1 MKKVI
6 IFIAVCM
13 LAATTIAQENNANYR
28 SLFGSEKGIS
38 HGGYGGLTIS
48 YTSLDGK
55 DAIMIGGKG
64 GWIIDHRL
72 TLGLAGNTFVNDIQV
87 STNANYEEVSL
98 AGSYGG
104 LLIEPVLAPFA
115 PLHITFPII
124 IGAGGIA
131 HVNYQHW
138 VNDNYIEPVVWDS
151 DAFFVIE
158 PGIELEIN
166 VVPFM
171 RASFGASYRHTSLIN
186 LPDTRKDALRGLNAN
201 FSLKFGKF

>member
-1 MKKVI
+1 MKKLI
-6 IFIAVCM
+6 ILFAAFI
-13 LAATTIAQENNANYR
+13 LAGTTIAQENTTAYR
-28 SLFGSEKGIS
+28 SLFGNEKGIS
-38 HGGYGGLTIS
+38 HGGYGGLNFS

-55 DAIMIGGKG
+55 DAIMIGAKG

-72 TLGLAGNTFVNDIQV
+72 VLGLAGNTFVNDIQV
-87 STNANYEEVSL
+87 STNANYDEVSI

-104 LLIEPVLAPFA
+104 LLIEPILAPFA
-115 PLHITFPII
+115 PIHVAFPII

-131 HVNYQHW
+131 HMNYHHW

-171 RASFGASYRHTSLIN
+171 RASLGASYRHTSLIN
-186 LPDTRKDALRGLNAN
+186 LPDTRKDALRGLSAN